1 MNSSFI
7 GSRLLATGQS
17 APFTGDWVGITEAKN
32 ALFVVYASGVSGSI
46 SATVQA
52 QTFLGGN
59 TAFTD
64 AGGYAGVPLYTF
76 TSVGNGYAA
85 PAFLDSPVSHVRL
98 VVPTGVG
105 KVWSYASIQN

>member
-17 APFTGDWVGITEAKN
+17 APFTGSWVSVTEAKN
-32 ALFVVYASGVSGSI
+32 ALFVVYGSGVSGSI
-46 SATVQA
+46 SATIQA
-52 QTFLGGN
+52 QTYLGGDD
-59 TAFTD
+59 AFTD

-76 TSVGNGYAA
+76 NSVSNGYAP

-98 VVPTGVG
+98 VVPTGQG
-105 KVWSYASIQN
+105 KIWAYTSIQN